1 MAGWQTCKHGVCFD
15 CGYHGDEHHP
25 FCDSSAD
32 YPKADEE
39 PCAQCALEKK
49 EKEKEA
55 AVAKPALKL
64 RKKKAVHPSARWLRI
79 TEAYTNADGHVVVK
93 TTSYTMER
101 GGTRKRAAAAKPA
114 PKPRKKRAVRAH

>member
-1 MAGWQTCKHGVCFD
+1 MSGWQTCKHGVCFD

-49 EKEKEA
+49 EKE
-55 AVAKPALKL
+55 
-64 RKKKAVHPSARWLRI
+64 
-79 TEAYTNADGHVVVK
+79 
-93 TTSYTMER
+93 
-101 GGTRKRAAAAKPA
+101 AAAAKPA
-114 PKPRKKRAVRAH
+114 PKPRKKKAVRAH